1 MQNGQDFNL
10 PSDAVEGRITRG
22 KAGKKKRG
30 SMLHCGLLSS
40 MTVRQLL
47 LDIEDNGGLDTVSVK
62 AICDRRPELFGEP
75 STDLRR
81 SVQNQVTRW
90 KTRYSTEGYDLL
102 VQRALYHHPN
112 TSEDDTDDSQQLPQ
126 ADLPVSPHHLP
137 ASPTTLVRFATLPS
151 TTMMSR
157 PGTVLSAEQL
167 YIQDVLKD
175 QSRYGKSSSLTAQMS
190 AEDFSRRCSTFYT
203 S

>member
-1 MQNGQDFNL
+1 M
-10 PSDAVEGRITRG
+10 PST
-22 KAGKKKRG
+22 
-30 SMLHCGLLSS
+30 
-40 MTVRQLL
+40 TVRQLL
-47 LDIEDNGGLDTVSVK
+47 QDIEDNGGLDTVSVK

-90 KTRYSTEGYDLL
+90 KTRYSPEGYALL
-102 VQRALYHHPN
+102 VQRILHSTN
-112 TSEDDTDDSQQLPQ
+112 MSEDNTDDSQQLPQ

-137 ASPTTLVRFATLPS
+137 ASPTLVRFATLPS

-157 PGTVLSAEQL
+157 PGEILSADQL

-175 QSRYGKSSSLTAQMS
+175 QSRYGKSSSLTARMS
-190 AEDFSRRCSTFYT
+190 AGDFSRQCSAFYT
-203 S
+203 TS